1 MTSPT
6 RITPPD
12 GTRFTLPDEA
22 TSKADV
28 VSKLQ
33 RLYRTW
39 GYQTVDVPAL
49 EKYDPS
55 HPRAH
60 QSFKFADQD
69 GGVLALRSDFTPAL
83 SQLIRANYPDAVSPK
98 TTPLRFQYCGD
109 VWQAVKPDFNA
120 TREFTQIGLELV
132 GVSNARADAELIHLA
147 RESLRTVGLNPR
159 VELGNP
165 SFVRTLFDLAEIEET
180 KRDALADVIDRKDQR
195 TLQSLLEPMNLA
207 ADLHHALLNVVDLY
221 GDIHRLKEAHKLAP
235 WLETTRELERLDE
248 IISEFEDS
256 SELLLDLGMA
266 RRLSYYTGVTF
277 RAYTFDFGQ
286 PLIGGGRYDG
296 ALLPYAAGFSMG
308 LERLMRALPK
318 TLTASSTLVLSLED
332 APARLLRRAGYS
344 VERTLTTDLNEAR
357 TYAKE
362 KDIAFLLTERG
373 LEPLVHNHPLHAEL
387 LLVLSENHA

>member
-1 MTSPT
+1 MTSLK

-28 VSKLQ
+28 VTKLQ

-39 GYQTVDVPAL
+39 GYGLIDVPAL

-83 SQLIRANYPDAVSPK
+83 SQLVRANYSNN
-98 TTPLRFQYCGD
+98 TPLRFQYCGD

-165 SFVRTLFDLAEIEET
+165 SFVKTLFDLAEIDEA
-180 KRDALADVIDRKDQR
+180 KRNPLADAIDRKDQR

-207 ADLHHALLNVVDLY
+207 KDLHHALLNVVDLY
-221 GDIHRLKEAHKLAP
+221 GDIHMLKEAHKLTP
-235 WLETTRELERLDE
+235 WPETTRELERLDE

-296 ALLPYAAGFSMG
+296 ALLPYAAGFSLG
-308 LERLMRALPK
+308 IERLMRALPK
-318 TLTASSTLVLSLED
+318 TQATGTLVLSLDD

-344 VERTLTTDLNEAR
+344 VERSLMTNLEEAK

-362 KDIAFLLTERG
+362 KGIAFLLTEKG
-373 LEPLVHNHPLHAEL
+373 LEPLVRNHPLYTEL
-387 LLVLSENHA
+387 LLVLGESHA

>member
-1 MTSPT
+1 MTSLK

-33 RLYRTW
+33 KLYRTW
-39 GYQTVDVPAL
+39 GYQLIDVPAL

-83 SQLIRANYPDAVSPK
+83 SQMVRANYPEN
-98 TTPLRFQYCGD
+98 TPLRFQYCGD

-165 SFVRTLFDLAEIEET
+165 SFVKTLFDLAEIDET
-180 KRDALADVIDRKDQR
+180 KRDALADAIDRKDQR

-207 ADLHHALLNVVDLY
+207 KDLHHALLNVVDLY
-221 GDIHRLKEAHKLAP
+221 GDIHMLKEAHKLTP
-235 WLETTRELERLDE
+235 WPETTRELERLDE

-296 ALLPYAAGFSMG
+296 ALLPYAAGFSLG
-308 LERLMRALPK
+308 IERLMRALPK
-318 TLTASSTLVLSLED
+318 AQAPVTLVLSLED

-344 VERTLTTDLNEAR
+344 VERSLMTNLDEAT

-362 KDIAFLLTERG
+362 KGIAFLLTDKG
-373 LEPLVHNHPLHAEL
+373 LEPLVRNHSLYTEL
-387 LLVLSENHA
+387 LLVLGENHA

>member
-1 MTSPT
+1 MTT

-22 TSKADV
+22 VCKTELIA
-28 VSKLQ
+28 KLQ

-39 GYQTVDVPAL
+39 GYQAIDVPAL
-49 EKYDPS
+49 EKYDPN

-69 GGVLALRSDFTPAL
+69 GSVLALRSDFTPAL
-83 SQLIRANYPDAVSPK
+83 SQMVRANYPNDI
-98 TTPLRFQYCGD
+98 PLRFQYCGD
-109 VWQAVKPDFNA
+109 VWQGIKPDFNA

-165 SFVRTLFDLAEIEET
+165 SFVKTLFDLAEIEESQ
-180 KRDALADVIDRKDQR
+180 REILADAIDRKDQH
-195 TLQSLLEPMNLA
+195 TLQSLLEPLNLA
-207 ADLHHALLNVVDLY
+207 KDLHHALLNVVDLY
-221 GDIHRLKEAHKLAP
+221 GDIHMLKEAHKLAP

-248 IISEFEDS
+248 IIGEFEDS

-296 ALLPYAAGFSMG
+296 ALLPFAAGFSLG

-318 TLTASSTLVLSLED
+318 TQSATSTLVLSLED
-332 APARLLRRAGYS
+332 APARLLRKAGYS
-344 VERTLTTDLNEAR
+344 VERALMTDVDGAKL
-357 TYAKE
+357 YAKQ
-362 KDIAFLLTERG
+362 KGIAFLLTEKG
-373 LEPLVHNHPLHAEL
+373 LEPLVRNHPLYTEL
-387 LLVLSENHA
+387 LLVLGEGNA

>member
-1 MTSPT
+1 VTQFS
-6 RITPPD
+6 RIVPPD

-22 TSKADV
+22 ASKANV
-28 VSKLQ
+28 VTKLQ
-33 RLYRTW
+33 KLYRTW
-39 GYQTVDVPAL
+39 GYGFIDVPAL

-83 SQLIRANYPDAVSPK
+83 SQMVRANYPENM
-98 TTPLRFQYCGD
+98 PLRFQYCGD

-165 SFVRTLFDLAEIEET
+165 SFVKTLFDLAEIDAA
-180 KRDALADVIDRKDQR
+180 KRDPLADAIDRKDQR

-207 ADLHHALLNVVDLY
+207 KDLHHALLNVVDLY
-221 GDIHRLKEAHKLAP
+221 GDIHMLKEAHKLTP
-235 WLETTRELERLDE
+235 WPETTRELGRLDE

-296 ALLPYAAGFSMG
+296 ALLPYAAGFSLG
-308 LERLMRALPK
+308 IERLMRALPK
-318 TLTASSTLVLSLED
+318 TQAPVTLVLSLED

-344 VERTLTTDLNEAR
+344 VERSLMTDLDEAK

-362 KDIAFLLTERG
+362 KGIAFLLTEKG
-373 LEPLVHNHPLHAEL
+373 LEPLVRNHPLYTEL
-387 LLVLSENHA
+387 LLMLGESHA

>member
-1 MTSPT
+1 MTT

-22 TSKADV
+22 VSKADV

-33 RLYRTW
+33 KLYKTW
-39 GYQTVDVPAL
+39 GYQLIDVPAL
-49 EKYDPS
+49 ETYDPS

-60 QSFKFADQD
+60 QSFKFADAD
-69 GGVLALRSDFTPAL
+69 GSVLALRSDFTPAL
-83 SQLIRANYPDAVSPK
+83 SQMVRANYPDNTA
-98 TTPLRFQYCGD
+98 LRFQYCGD
-109 VWQAVKPDFNA
+109 VWQTVKPDFNE

-159 VELGNP
+159 VELGSP
-165 SFVRTLFDLAEIEET
+165 SFVKTLFDLAEIAED
-180 KRDALADVIDRKDQR
+180 KRDTLADAIDRKDQK

-207 ADLHHALLNVVDLY
+207 KDLHHALLNVVDLY
-221 GDIHRLKEAHKLAP
+221 GDIHMLKEAHKLTP
-235 WLETTRELERLDE
+235 WPETTRELERLDE

-256 SELLLDLGMA
+256 SELLLDLGVA

-296 ALLPYAAGFSMG
+296 ALLPYAAGFSIG
-308 LERLMRALPK
+308 IERLMRALPK
-318 TLTASSTLVLSLED
+318 TSLSTGTLVLSLED

-344 VERTLTTDLNEAR
+344 VERSFMTDVSGAK

-362 KDIAFLLTERG
+362 KGIAFLLTEKG
-373 LEPLVHNHPLHAEL
+373 LEPLVRNHPLYAEL
-387 LLVLSENHA
+387 VSVLGVGNA